1 MKIKTEQKTAVWM
14 YYQPNKHKTADCSVR
29 AISKVLHISW
39 NEAYDILVE
48 KGRELKEMP
57 DGMPTIE
64 AVLQEY
70 GFVKDTYA
78 IPSKGQKRMTV
89 KDYAMTHPHQTALL
103 RVAGH
108 VVAIEDGYYW
118 DIWDCGSKSI
128 YKAYYK

>member
-1 MKIKTEQKTAVWM
+1 MTSTWV
-14 YYQPNKHKTADCSVR
+14 YYQPNRHKVGDCAVR
-29 AISKVLHISW
+29 ALSKALGISW
-39 NEAYDILVE
+39 DKAYDILVE
-48 KGRELKEMP
+48 KGRELKDMP
-57 DGMPTIE
+57 NGKGTME
-64 AVLQEY
+64 AVLQDY
-70 GFVKDTYA
+70 GFTKDASA

-128 YKAYYK
+128 YKAYIKE